1 MGMVHGLKKGDIKP
15 SDVSQDVKDAA
26 KSMSKKDAKDYAST
40 KHKGLPKKVKQEI
53 LNRLKKEY
61 AFYHVQTRAKK
72 RDHDDDNN
80 LGKKKKYSGQPDIE
94 ENKFAKKPEVTP
106 KQLLKIQNDVRKIN
120 RKIRV
125 YISKHPVTKGELSIE
140 LGHGHDNDAEIHKIY
155 NVLKKHTGSW
165 KTGTMFNESGQ
176 KLSKKNYDD
185 YKKDNMNE
193 RYRGNIKD
201 FKYDIINALDKVGI
215 SPKALK
221 KITKK
226 GKGFEVRM
234 SSYMKNKDAW
244 EKFGKEMGAK
254 LVKFEPGN
262 INIGIYESVNENE
275 QYVAYA
281 TKGNKVVKTVRDSQ
295 YNDKLFSKFKK
306 DMERKGL
313 DVYIDLLKNRKVVR
327 QVYRTNESVNE
338 VGIFPIKN
346 YIKGMIPKG
355 MFDTTTDQKKEKLKT
370 VVKDLVNTLNHYWK
384 SHQIPYRVRD
394 YRKSDYGKGITR

>member
-1 MGMVHGLKKGDIKP
+1 MPSKSIAQQKFMGMVHGLKKGDIKP

-125 YISKHPVTKGELSIE
+125 YISKHPVSKGRLSIE

-165 KTGTMFNESGQ
+165 KTGTMFNESGR

-262 INIGIYESVNENE
+262 INIGIYESVNE
-275 QYVAYA
+275 
-281 TKGNKVVKTVRDSQ
+281 
-295 YNDKLFSKFKK
+295 
-306 DMERKGL
+306 
-313 DVYIDLLKNRKVVR
+313 
-327 QVYRTNESVNE
+327 